1 MMRGLVTSVFVA
13 AVIAGSVAGASA
25 QSRPA
30 KDVLLNGTVKGV
42 IGLPDAEGTVG
53 VHMTLETEAG
63 MVTVHLGPA
72 MFIGM
77 SNFSFLVEDVVEI
90 VGVKTSGEGP
100 TYVALSIKEG
110 DRTLTLRD
118 GTGAPVWETGVN
130 GVDGCGVLHAVANVG
145 S

>member
-25 QSRPA
+25 QSR
-30 KDVLLNGTVKGV
+30 DVLLSGTVKGV

-53 VHMTLETEAG
+53 VHLTLETEAG
-63 MVTVHLGPA
+63 LVTVHLGPA

-90 VGVKTSGEGP
+90 VGVKVSGEGP
-100 TYVALSIKEG
+100 TYVARSIKEG

-118 GTGAPVWETGVN
+118 EAGAPVWETGVN

>member
-1 MMRGLVTSVFVA
+1 
-13 AVIAGSVAGASA
+13 
-25 QSRPA
+25 
-30 KDVLLNGTVKGV
+30 
-42 IGLPDAEGTVG
+42 
-53 VHMTLETEAG
+53 
-63 MVTVHLGPA
+63 
-72 MFIGM
+72 
-77 SNFSFLVEDVVEI
+77 
-90 VGVKTSGEGP
+90 VKTSGEGP